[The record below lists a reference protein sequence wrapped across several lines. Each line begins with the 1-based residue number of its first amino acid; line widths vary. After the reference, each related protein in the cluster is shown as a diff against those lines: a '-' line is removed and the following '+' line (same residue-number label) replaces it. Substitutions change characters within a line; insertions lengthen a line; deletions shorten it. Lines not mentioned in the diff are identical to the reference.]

1 MQKAITFFSASI
13 LMVVLLFSN
22 AVPAW
27 ASSSFNPIHNMA
39 VSQTYMASSQ
49 SDQVQKHLILEKR
62 ICRYVDGHKRCWDT

>member
-22 AVPAW
+22 VVPAW
-27 ASSSFNPIHNMA
+27 ASSSFNPIQNLA
-39 VSQTYMASSQ
+39 VSQTYMANSQ

-62 ICRYVDGHKRCWDT
+62 ICRYVDGQKRCWDD